1 MHTATPLSCP
11 LLQALTRE
19 DIGTALEGLKKKLME
34 RNVAEEIADK

>member
-1 MHTATPLSCP
+1 MPTLLCRP

-19 DIGTALEGLKKKLME
+19 DIGAALEGLKKKLME